1 MRHHARITVLA
12 LTVFAVLGCSAG
24 NSRTQDTADGGII
37 LSISNFNGLPT
48 TISASAS
55 AAEGSVR
62 IGSIAIQSIIKNP
75 GQGSSQ
81 LMTVE
86 MDSYEVTY
94 SRDDFGTRVP
104 PRLKNFIFGS
114 VTAGGTFTLTNGP
127 IMRFDQFEQQPLED
141 MIELGYDSETT
152 SEVIRLKVGIQFF
165 GRTIAGDI
173 VQTEPAFFSL
183 EVVP

>member
-1 MRHHARITVLA
+1 MRHHARIAALA
-12 LTVFAVLGCSAG
+12 LTVVAVLGCDA
-24 NSRTQDTADGGII
+24 RTSKTDDGGII

-48 TISASAS
+48 VISASAS
-55 AAEGSVR
+55 AAAGAFR
-62 IGSIAIQSIIKNP
+62 IGSISVQSIIKNP
-75 GQGSSQ
+75 GGGSSQ

-86 MDSYEVTY
+86 MDSYEVTF
-94 SRDDFGTRVP
+94 SRDDLGTRVP

-127 IMRFDQFEQQPLED
+127 IMRFDQFEAQPLED
-141 MIELGYDSETT
+141 MIDLGYDQETT

>member
-1 MRHHARITVLA
+1 MRHHARIAALA

-24 NSRTQDTADGGII
+24 NSRTQDADDGGII

-55 AAEGSVR
+55 AAAGSVR
-62 IGSIAIQSIIKNP
+62 ISSMTVQSIIKNP

-94 SRDDFGTRVP
+94 SRDDLGTRVP

-114 VTAGGTFTLTNGP
+114 VAAGGTFTLTNGP
-127 IMRFDQFEQQPLED
+127 IMRFDQFDSQPLED
-141 MIELGYDSETT
+141 MIDLGYDPETT
-152 SEVIRLKVGIQFF
+152 SEVIRFKVGIQFF

-173 VQTEPAFFSL
+173 VETEPAFFTL
-183 EVVP
+183 EVTP